1 MMSAW
6 QSWQKNYMQDYM
18 SNMMNKIFKSS
29 LWRSLFLFTL
39 SSIIYIITMMPDI
52 GFTDS
57 GELAAVGHTLGIAH
71 PTGYPL
77 YTIIA
82 HVWSLISP
90 FSTVYDLNLLA
101 ALMTAGSISI
111 FSLIL
116 EEALSFT
123 SCKKEHASSISF
135 SVSLMFAFGS
145 TVWSQATSLEVYSLQ
160 LLLFMLSIYFFI
172 KAMKH
177 GGMSNHLLIW
187 GFLIGLSFTNHGTTI
202 LLAPAMILGYF
213 SNWTT
218 GKIDFSSQKLRG
230 LLPLI
235 PLFIAGLLVWL
246 YLPIRSAQNPIIN
259 WGEVHRNWDAFSY
272 HAFGKQY
279 QVWMFN
285 EGTAKEN
292 FPKYW
297 SALIGMTSWIM
308 LLPIMYGVLI
318 AWKSNKSILVFSIML
333 IIGNLVYGLNYGI
346 HDIETY
352 FISGFIGAF
361 ILAAYGI
368 YGLLQKIVRYHYAV
382 LLLPMLN
389 VGLNYVENDK
399 HEDRSVSSYISLM
412 IDPLPKN
419 SVIISAQWDF
429 LCSGF
434 LYKQIVEGY
443 RPDIIMVEKELLR
456 RTWYPSQ
463 LKRQYPFL
471 QKINPQ
477 LNTFLQELTLF
488 EQERSYS
495 AEILQ
500 TRYEEVLNAII
511 DSSLAYRKPVY
522 ITTEVLQ
529 QESNIAQQYAKI
541 PQGLAFRVLLPPP
554 SGLPELS
561 LPLLNTSF
569 EPLISSIGKRTSH
582 LHEGLTS
589 ITANQVLNLAQYAWM
604 TGRLKEA
611 KAYLSIAEKIK
622 SDNPTLSALQN
633 AILNSPDGPKK

>member
-1 MMSAW
+1 
-6 QSWQKNYMQDYM
+6 MQDYM
-18 SNMMNKIFKSS
+18 SNMMNTILQSS
-29 LWRSLFLFTL
+29 LWRSITLFTL
-39 SSIIYIITMMPDI
+39 SGIIYVLTMMPDI

-57 GELAAVGHTLGIAH
+57 GELAAVAHTLGIAH

-101 ALMTAGSISI
+101 ALMTAGSISL

-116 EEALSFT
+116 EEVLSFT
-123 SCKKEHASSISF
+123 TCKKEHASIISF

-160 LLLFMLSIYFFI
+160 LLLFMLSIFFFI

-202 LLAPAMILGYF
+202 LLAPAMIAGYF
-213 SNWTT
+213 SDWKT
-218 GKIDFSSQKLRG
+218 GRFDFSSQKFRG

-235 PLFIAGLLVWL
+235 PLFLGALLVWL

-259 WGEVHRNWDAFSY
+259 WGEVYRNWDAFSY

-292 FPKYW
+292 FPKYL

-308 LLPIMYGVLI
+308 LLPILYGVRI
-318 AWKSNKSILVFSIML
+318 AWKSNRSILLFSFLL
-333 IIGNLVYGLNYGI
+333 IIGNLIYALNYGI

-352 FISGFIGAF
+352 FISGFIGTFIFGAF
-361 ILAAYGI
+361 GL
-368 YGLLQKIVRYHYAV
+368 YGLLQKKERYYYAL
-382 LLLPMLN
+382 LLLPILN
-389 VGLNYVENDK
+389 LGFNYVENDK

-419 SVIISAQWDF
+419 SVIISAQWDY

-463 LKRQYPFL
+463 VKNQYPFL
-471 QKINPQ
+471 QKITPQ
-477 LNTFLQELTLF
+477 LNLFLQELSLF
-488 EQERSYS
+488 EQEKEFS
-495 AEILQ
+495 AETLQ
-500 TRYEEVLNAII
+500 ARYEGVLNAII
-511 DSSLAYRKPVY
+511 DTALAYRKQVY

-529 QESNIAQQYAKI
+529 QEAGIAKQYAKI
-541 PQGLAFRVLLPPP
+541 PQGLAFRVLHPPP

-569 EPLISSIGKRTSH
+569 DPLIASIGKRTSH
-582 LHEGLTS
+582 LHEGLSS
-589 ITANQVLNLAQYAWM
+589 ITANQILNLAQYAWM

-611 KAYLSIAEKIK
+611 KTYLSIAEKLK
-622 SDNPTLSALQN
+622 SDNPTLSALQE
-633 AILNSPDGPKK
+633 AILKSPDGPTSNPLR

>member
-1 MMSAW
+1 
-6 QSWQKNYMQDYM
+6 MQDYM
-18 SNMMNKIFKSS
+18 SNMMNTILQSS
-29 LWRSLFLFTL
+29 LWRSITLFAL
-39 SSIIYIITMMPDI
+39 SSIIYVLTMMPDI

-57 GELAAVGHTLGIAH
+57 GELAAVAHTLGIAH

-101 ALMTAGSISI
+101 ALMTAASISV
-111 FSLIL
+111 FSFIL
-116 EEALSFT
+116 DELLSVT
-123 SCKKEHASSISF
+123 SCKQEHASIISF

-145 TVWSQATSLEVYSLQ
+145 TVWTQATSLEVYSLQ

-177 GGMSNHLLIW
+177 GGMSNHTLIW

-202 LLAPAMILGYF
+202 LLAPAMIVGYF
-213 SNWTT
+213 SDWKT
-218 GKIDFSSQKLRG
+218 GRFDFSSHKLRG

-235 PLFIAGLLVWL
+235 PLFLAGLLVWL

-285 EGTAKEN
+285 EGTAKDN

-308 LLPIMYGVLI
+308 LLPILYGVMI
-318 AWKSNKSILVFSIML
+318 AWKSNKSILLFSLLL
-333 IIGNLVYGLNYGI
+333 IIGNLIYALNYGI

-361 ILAAYGI
+361 ILGAFGL
-368 YGLLQKIVRYHYAV
+368 YGLLRNRERYHYA
-382 LLLPMLN
+382 LLFLPLLN
-389 VGLNYVENDK
+389 LGLHYTENNRR
-399 HEDRSVSSYISLM
+399 EDRSVSSYISLM

-419 SVIISAQWDF
+419 SVIISAQWDY

-463 LKRQYPFL
+463 MKRQYPFL
-471 QKINPQ
+471 QKITPQ
-477 LNTFLQELTLF
+477 LNLFLQELSLF
-488 EQERSYS
+488 EQEQEYS
-495 AEILQ
+495 PETLQ
-500 TRYEEVLNAII
+500 ARYEGVLNAII
-511 DSSLAYRKPVY
+511 DTALAYRKHVY

-529 QESNIAQQYAKI
+529 QEAGIAKQYAKI
-541 PQGLAFRVLLPPP
+541 PQGLAFRVLYPPP

-569 EPLISSIGKRTSH
+569 EPLITSIGKRTSH
-582 LHEGLTS
+582 LHEGLSS
-589 ITANQVLNLAQYAWM
+589 ITANEVLNLAQYAWM

-611 KAYLSIAEKIK
+611 KAYLTIAEKIK
-622 SDNPTLSALQN
+622 SDNPTLTALRE
-633 AILNSPDGPKK
+633 AILNSPEGPTSNPLR

>member
-1 MMSAW
+1 
-6 QSWQKNYMQDYM
+6 MQDYM
-18 SNMMNKIFKSS
+18 SNMMNTILQSS
-29 LWRSLFLFTL
+29 LWRSITLFTL
-39 SSIIYIITMMPDI
+39 SGIVYVLTMMPDI

-57 GELAAVGHTLGIAH
+57 GELAAVAHTLGIAH

-101 ALMTAGSISI
+101 ALMTAGSISL

-116 EEALSFT
+116 EEVLSFT
-123 SCKKEHASSISF
+123 TCKKEHASIISF

-160 LLLFMLSIYFFI
+160 LLLFMLSIFFFI

-202 LLAPAMILGYF
+202 LLAPAMIAGYF
-213 SNWTT
+213 SDWKT
-218 GKIDFSSQKLRG
+218 GRFDFSSQKFRG

-235 PLFIAGLLVWL
+235 PLFLGALLVWL

-292 FPKYW
+292 FPKYL

-308 LLPIMYGVLI
+308 LLPILYGVRI
-318 AWKSNKSILVFSIML
+318 AWKSNRSILLFSFML
-333 IIGNLVYGLNYGI
+333 IIGNLIYALNYGI

-352 FISGFIGAF
+352 FISGFIGTFIFGAF
-361 ILAAYGI
+361 GL
-368 YGLLQKIVRYHYAV
+368 YGLLQKKERYYYAL
-382 LLLPMLN
+382 LLLPILN
-389 VGLNYVENDK
+389 LGINYVENDK

-419 SVIISAQWDF
+419 SVIISAQWDY

-463 LKRQYPFL
+463 VKNQYPFL
-471 QKINPQ
+471 QKITPQ
-477 LNTFLQELTLF
+477 LNLFLQELSLF
-488 EQERSYS
+488 EQEKEFS
-495 AEILQ
+495 AETLQ
-500 TRYEEVLNAII
+500 ARYEGVLNAII
-511 DSSLAYRKPVY
+511 DTALAYRKHVY

-529 QESNIAQQYAKI
+529 QEAGIAKQYAKI
-541 PQGLAFRVLLPPP
+541 PQGLAFRVLYPPP

-569 EPLISSIGKRTSH
+569 DPLIASIGKRTSH
-582 LHEGLTS
+582 LHEGLSS
-589 ITANQVLNLAQYAWM
+589 ITANQILNLAQYAWM

-611 KAYLSIAEKIK
+611 KTYLSIAEKLK
-622 SDNPTLSALQN
+622 SDNPSLSALQE
-633 AILNSPDGPKK
+633 AILKSPDGPTSNPLR